1 MLVYRPTIFALGL
14 LAALSACANVPTQPS
29 VVSASFAEGTYRGP
43 TPKSGLYPGE
53 TAEMRVLV
61 EKYAKIHG
69 IPATLLHRV
78 IQRES
83 DYRAGARSGPYY
95 GLMQVLPATARGMGF
110 KGNNS
115 DLLNA
120 ETNLMWAGKYLR
132 GAWLLSNGDEATA
145 VGWYARGYYYEAKR
159 QGKLVETGLRA
170 G

>member
-1 MLVYRPTIFALGL
+1 MPVYRPAIFVIGL
-14 LAALSACANVPTQPS
+14 CAALSACATTPSQPT
-29 VVSASFAEGTYRGP
+29 VVSASFAESNYRGLGNQP
-43 TPKSGLYPGE
+43 ALYPGE

-61 EKYAKIHG
+61 NKYAKIHG
-69 IPATLLHRV
+69 IPASLLHRV

-83 DYRAGARSGPYY
+83 DYRAHARSGPYY

-110 KGNNS
+110 RGKDS

-132 GAWLLSNGDEATA
+132 GAWLLSDGNEATA

-159 QGKLVETGLRA
+159 QGMLVETGLRA